1 MIKRKLK
8 LRLTG
13 VCLVLA
19 MMVGFSAM
27 SYALTVNMIADTTTK
42 TMPDGKVISMWGYG
56 LAADGIATVPGPAIV
71 VLPGDTSLTINLTNN
86 LPEPVSIVIPG
97 QIAAMTPVFRTDLV
111 PDTQGRQRARS
122 FTAETAPGTTGIYT
136 WNNLKPGTYLYQSG
150 THPSVQVEMGLYGA
164 VEIDAAAG
172 NVYNDPSSAYDG
184 EAVLIYSEIDPE
196 LHNAVATCNYGAGR
210 TITSTIGY
218 KPRYFLINGA
228 PFSYGASP
236 ISPVPAVTAG
246 QNILL
251 RLINAGYRDYV
262 PTLQGSYMTVIA
274 EDGNLYP
281 NSKQEYSVLLPA
293 AKTKDAIIAPASAGY
308 IPIYDRALNLTNN
321 AASPGG
327 ALAFVNVPAATQR
340 TLTVTQPGYA
350 GTVAVTGA
358 PAGIYCGREGI
369 DCTEIYNDGT
379 ALTLTATPS
388 PSKGTVSVAWT
399 GAVPVPSFLNMATT
413 TMNADTTVTA
423 AFTFSNVTVLTP
435 NGGEIIPSGSTYTI
449 EWAAPAT
456 AVKFDIQLSLDNGAT
471 WKTLKSKT
479 AGTLIGS
486 SLTTTWSVPKPLGN
500 RKKCLIKVIGYTAAG
515 ATVGSDK
522 SDAPFTIEVVKLTSP
537 NGGET
542 ITSGFTYCIRWTRN
556 TTNKPV
562 DRVKLEYSINGGSTW
577 LPVATLNDSTSIAEG
592 SHSYD
597 IWTVPTVG
605 KTRSAK
611 VRVTLLG
618 SSGNSLG
625 NDVSDNFFTIEPAP

>member
-1 MIKRKLK
+1 MMIKRKLK

-13 VCLVLA
+13 ICLVLA
-19 MMVGFSAM
+19 MMVGLSVM
-27 SYALTVNMIADTTTK
+27 SYALTVDMIADATTK
-42 TMPDGKVISMWGYG
+42 TMPDGKVTPMWGFG
-56 LAADGIATVPGPAIV
+56 LVADGIATVPGPAIV
-71 VLPGDTSLTINLTNN
+71 VPPGDTSLTINLTNN

-97 QIAAMTPVFRTDLV
+97 QITVMTPVFFTD
-111 PDTQGRQRARS
+111 PQGRQRASS
-122 FTAETAPGTTGIYT
+122 FTAATAPGATGIYT
-136 WNNLKPGTYLYQSG
+136 WTNLKPGTYLYHSG

-164 VEIDAAAG
+164 LEIDAAAN
-172 NVYNDPSSAYDG
+172 NVYGVGASAYDG
-184 EAVLIYSEIDPE
+184 EVTLLFSEIDPE

-218 KPRYFLINGA
+218 KPRYFLINGT

-281 NSKQEYSVLLPA
+281 NSKQEYSVLLTA
-293 AKTKDAIIAPASAGY
+293 AKTKDAIITPSSAGY
-308 IPIYDRALNLTNN
+308 IPIYDRALNLTNK

-327 ALAFVNVPAATQR
+327 ALAFVNVPAATPR
-340 TLTVTQPGYA
+340 TLNVTQPGYS
-350 GTVAVTGA
+350 GTVAVTSA

-369 DCTEIYNDGT
+369 DCTETYNDGT
-379 ALTLTATPS
+379 PLTLTATPS

-399 GAVPVPSFLNMATT
+399 GAVPIPSFPNIATT

-423 AFTFSNVTVLTP
+423 AFTFSKVTALAP
-435 NGGEIIPSGSTYTI
+435 NGGEKIPSGSTYTI

-456 AVKFDIQLSLDNGAT
+456 AVKFDILLSLDNGAT
-471 WKTLKSKT
+471 WTTLKYKI
-479 AGTLIGS
+479 AGTPIGS
-486 SLTTTWSVPKPLGN
+486 SLTTTWKPKPLGN
-500 RKKCLIKVIGYTAAG
+500 KKNCLIKVIGYSGGIQVG
-515 ATVGSDK
+515 ADK

-542 ITSGFTYCIRWTRN
+542 ITSGLTYCVHWTSN
-556 TTNKPV
+556 VTASPIAK
-562 DRVKLEYSINGGSTW
+562 VKLEYTKDGGTTW
-577 LPVATLNDSTSIAEG
+577 LLIAALKDPVYISEG
-592 SHSYD
+592 LHSYD
-597 IWTVPTVG
+597 LWTVPTVG
-605 KTRSAK
+605 KAKSTK
-611 VRVTLLG
+611 VRVTLLD
-618 SSGNSLG
+618 SLG
-625 NDVSDNFFTIEPAP
+625 NILGRDASDDFFTIKPAQ